1 MKHRS
6 PLLVMLALWALAAAW
21 IGVPAVAQTPPATQT
36 PLTLPPPLLMSPTPG
51 SPSTAPAGSAT
62 AATGCDRCGTIDSIR
77 QVAVKEQWT
86 PLGSMPSSADI
97 GPSGMA
103 MYQIGKGFTNQGQV
117 LVGAAGGTAYR
128 TQPTQRN
135 ITRWEVAV
143 KMDDGSTRTL
153 TQNYEPLMQVG
164 DRVRVFGSQLE
175 LVQ

>member
-1 MKHRS
+1 MKYRS
-6 PLLVMLALWALAAAW
+6 PLLVVLALWALAAAW
-21 IGVPAVAQTPPATQT
+21 IGAPAVAQTPPATQT
-36 PLTLPPPLLMSPTPG
+36 PLTLPPPLLLSPLPG
-51 SPSTAPAGSAT
+51 SPPAAPAGAATAT
-62 AATGCDRCGTIDSIR
+62 AACDRCGTIESIR
-77 QVAVKEQWT
+77 QAAVKEQWT

-103 MYQIGKGFTNQGQV
+103 MYQIGKGLTNQGQV

-135 ITRWEVAV
+135 ITRWEVTV
-143 KMDDGSTRTL
+143 KMDDGSTRAL

-164 DRVRVFGSQLE
+164 DRVRVFGSQIE